1 MTLSCRAT
9 ADPSLEL
16 SYIWKKDGA
25 EIKRKNSTVII
36 PDITAD
42 EAGVYTCIAYTPD
55 PKRSED
61 TASAIVS
68 IQGSVN
74 EFMARCRE
82 CACCLHSNS
91 VRCAAVKLSYGTALT
106 RFRRFVWL
114 CQKWRQI
121 LAVYHSL

>member
-25 EIKRKNSTVII
+25 DITSDSKLEEGSVII
-36 PDITAD
+36 IPNITAD
-42 EAGVYTCIAYTPD
+42 EAGIYTCIALTPD
-55 PKRSED
+55 PLLSED

-106 RFRRFVWL
+106 RFRRFV
-114 CQKWRQI
+114 
-121 LAVYHSL
+121 